1 MTEAQAREDWP
12 LWREGVNAE
21 LQSLF
26 EKGVYDDIPR
36 EEVPEGKQLIPSKW
50 VFDYKTDV
58 KNDVIG
64 HKCRLVAKGFH
75 QSPGVDF
82 AETYAPTMQD
92 STLRLLLQYAA
103 EWKLSIQQID
113 VKTAFLNGELVEEVY
128 ILPPPGL
135 PLKGRAWRLRRA
147 LYGLKQA
154 ALAWYEK
161 WTKVMLSL
169 GFKPS
174 EADPCLFTGSMA
186 GSRLLI
192 GLYVDDALMVGKLE
206 AIQAMILKLK
216 NEFEIK
222 DVGYLSPGVTLKFL
236 GMELFRQGGE
246 EKIGIVMCQERYALN
261 MLNRFGMQNCK
272 PVDSP
277 MVPGTKLAH
286 EGDVLPEDNEYAAIV
301 GSLLYLA
308 TKTRP
313 DISHAVGV
321 LSRFMSCPRMPQF
334 ASSQAR
340 AEVHCEEPRSR
351 DLLSRPNF

>member
-1 MTEAQAREDWP
+1 
-12 LWREGVNAE
+12 
-21 LQSLF
+21 
-26 EKGVYDDIPR
+26 
-36 EEVPEGKQLIPSKW
+36 
-50 VFDYKTDV
+50 
-58 KNDVIG
+58 
-64 HKCRLVAKGFH
+64 
-75 QSPGVDF
+75 
-82 AETYAPTMQD
+82 
-92 STLRLLLQYAA
+92 
-103 EWKLSIQQID
+103 
-113 VKTAFLNGELVEEVY
+113 
-128 ILPPPGL
+128 
-135 PLKGRAWRLRRA
+135 
-147 LYGLKQA
+147 
-154 ALAWYEK
+154 
-161 WTKVMLSL
+161 
-169 GFKPS
+169 
-174 EADPCLFTGSMA
+174 
-186 GSRLLI
+186 
-192 GLYVDDALMVGKLE
+192 MVGKLE

-321 LSRFMSCPRMPQF
+321 LSRFMSCPRMPHLQAAKRVLRYIAKNPGAGIFFRGRTFKESRSPRLICTMYSDADF
-334 ASSQAR
+334 AGDPVMRKSTTGIVFMVNCAPILWKSKLQTIVAQSTCE
-340 AEVHCEEPRSR
+340 AEFVAAMISTTCTYH
-351 DLLSRPNF
+351 